1 MPSTTKSPEEQAIE
15 LIAPRKFHQIFT
27 LPATEN
33 HGPLKVTY
41 SVLGPP
47 VGEDAPTVVFCGGM
61 FGSRYP
67 YMIFVNH
74 LAEKHGVRV
83 LCIDR

>member
-1 MPSTTKSPEEQAIE
+1 MPSTIKLPEEQAVE
-15 LIAPRKFHQIFT
+15 LIAQRKFHQIFT
-27 LPATEN
+27 LPATGS

-41 SVLGPP
+41 SILGPP
-47 VGEDAPTVVFCGGM
+47 VEEDAPTVVFCGGM

-67 YMIFVNH
+67 FMLIINH